1 MPCIPEDISE
11 NIVKQIIRNKLND
24 STSSWN
30 CKRGLYSQ
38 EGFKNVNV
46 YERRTS
52 FVHSSSNWDVIYFLD
67 ARDWLNDN
75 FILYNPITKNNE

>member
-30 CKRGLYSQ
+30 CKRGFVFARGVQ
-38 EGFKNVNV
+38 ECKCLRATDLFRSLVV
-46 YERRTS
+46 
-52 FVHSSSNWDVIYFLD
+52 
-67 ARDWLNDN
+67 
-75 FILYNPITKNNE
+75 